1 MRSSFRIIP
10 LILVISFLA
19 FAVRVGDVISGFRAM
34 SGSAQAE
41 EKKDAA
47 KTDPTPDKKSETSD
61 PADKKTPDAATP
73 DTSTDP
79 AKESKSDGKDTA
91 KGDSKEPQ
99 KSTDTASPSHN
110 WPDPT
115 DADPELEQVRDGLVK
130 DLAVRRDI
138 IEKQEKALLTR
149 EAMLKAGE
157 DEIDQKFREMSELRK
172 QLQALLHQQSD
183 EESERLKSLVRIY
196 EGMKPTD
203 AARIFNTLDINI
215 LLDVMTRM
223 SERKSAPILA
233 AMDGDR
239 ARMITIMMA
248 QQKKLPDLPDLQGA
262 AQGTP

>member
-1 MRSSFRIIP
+1 MSSSFRIIP
-10 LILVISFLA
+10 LILVISFLT
-19 FAVRVGDVISGFRAM
+19 FTVRVGEVISGFRSI

-41 EKKDAA
+41 EKKDVP
-47 KTDPTPDKKSETSD
+47 KTEPASAPEPETKSETQI
-61 PADKKTPDAATP
+61 DAAKNKNSSKKEP
-73 DTSTDP
+73 E
-79 AKESKSDGKDTA
+79 ESKKIT
-91 KGDSKEPQ
+91 E
-99 KSTDTASPSHN
+99 KSSPAHA

-115 DADPELEQVRDGLVK
+115 DTDPELEQVREGLVK

-196 EGMKPTD
+196 EGMKPAD

-233 AMDGDR
+233 AMDADR
-239 ARMITIMMA
+239 ARMVTIMMA
-248 QQKKLPDLPDLQGA
+248 QQKKLPELPDIEETS
-262 AQGTP
+262 QGTP